1 MFGSKQKSREK
12 MAGAIEKALGKPGW
26 LESVTVSEE
35 GRAILVIR
43 AEAADAATAEAR
55 RIEAE
60 NAASRITGIT
70 SVTSVLTAEAG
81 PASARSASRA
91 QAHTHDHAAHAHA
104 APGSTGLSLSP
115 SPPAG
120 TRRVSKGARLSDE
133 ALSQGAPP
141 AAASLRPIP
150 GIARILVVASAKGG
164 VGKSTVSINL
174 AAAMARAGMKVGLL
188 DADIYGPSLPTML
201 GTVEA
206 EPKTSENRK
215 LIPIEAHGMKTLSI
229 GYLSDPDAP
238 MIWRGPIV
246 MSAITQMLNDAEW
259 GTQEDPLDILIIDTP
274 PGTGDAQL
282 ALAQKVPVTAALIV
296 TTPQEVALADVRRGA
311 AMFAKTHV
319 PVIGIAETMSW
330 FEDPAGNRHY
340 LMGQSGGKRMADA
353 LGLPLLAEIPM
364 LQSIREAGDAGTPAA
379 LVEGPAADVFMK
391 LARNVAIALDE
402 LVTKPA
408 PEIVFED

>member
-1 MFGSKQKSREK
+1 MFGAKHRSRERLQ
-12 MAGAIEKALGKPGW
+12 AAIRAALGAPDW
-26 LESVTVSEE
+26 LESVTVNEDA
-35 GRAILVIR
+35 RAILVIR
-43 AEAADAATAEAR
+43 ADPADAAAGEAR

-60 NAASRITGIT
+60 NAAQRISGIAA
-70 SVTSVLTAEAG
+70 VTTVLTAEKSVQ
-81 PASARSASRA
+81 P
-91 QAHTHDHAAHAHA
+91 A
-104 APGSTGLSLSP
+104 APHAP
-115 SPPAG
+115 APAG
-120 TRRVSKGARLSDE
+120 ARRVTKGARLSDE

-141 AAASLRPIP
+141 HAASLKPIA

-164 VGKSTVSINL
+164 VGKSTVAVNL
-174 AAAMARAGMKVGLL
+174 AAAMARAGMRVGLL
-188 DADIYGPSLPTML
+188 DADIYGPSIPTML
-201 GTVEA
+201 GTVNA
-206 EPKTSENRK
+206 EPATSERKK
-215 LIPIEAHGMKTLSI
+215 LIPVEAHGIKSLSI

-246 MSAITQMLNDAEW
+246 MSAITQLLRDAEW
-259 GTQEDPLDILIIDTP
+259 GTPDDPLDLLIIDTP

-340 LMGQSGGKRMADA
+340 LMGQDGGRRIAKT
-353 LGLPLLAEIPM
+353 LGLPLLAQIP
-364 LQSIREAGDAGTPAA
+364 LLNAIREGGDAGTPAA
-379 LVEGPAADVFMK
+379 LNKGPATDIFLT
-391 LARNVAIALDE
+391 LARTVALALDD
-402 LVTKPA
+402 LVTKPP

>member
-1 MFGSKQKSREK
+1 MFGSRQKSREK
-12 MAGAIEKALGKPGW
+12 LAAAVRSALGAPDW
-26 LESVTVSEE
+26 LESVTIGED
-35 GRAILVIR
+35 GRAILVVR
-43 AEAADAATAEAR
+43 ADSADPASAEAR

-60 NAASRITGIT
+60 NAAARIPGIEK
-70 SVTSVLTAEAG
+70 VTTVLTAEK
-81 PASARSASRA
+81 
-91 QAHTHDHAAHAHA
+91 
-104 APGSTGLSLSP
+104 APGHGHSHDTPRQTGGKPFQSVSSQGIGLTP
-115 SPPAG
+115 SPAAG
-120 TRRVSKGARLSDE
+120 TRRVTKGARLSDE

-141 AAASLRPIP
+141 PATPMRPIP

-164 VGKSTVSINL
+164 VGKSTVAVNL

-188 DADIYGPSLPTML
+188 DADIYGPSIPTML
-201 GTVEA
+201 GTVNA
-206 EPKTSENRK
+206 EPATSPAKK
-215 LIPIEAHGMKTLSI
+215 LVPVEAHGLKTLSI

-246 MSAITQMLNDAEW
+246 MSAITQLLNDAEW
-259 GTQEDPLDILIIDTP
+259 GTKEDPLDLLIIDTP

-282 ALAQKVPVTAALIV
+282 AIAQKVPVTAALIV

-330 FEDPAGNRHY
+330 FEDAGGNRHY
-340 LMGQSGGKRMADA
+340 LMGEGGGRKMAQA

-364 LQSIREAGDAGTPAA
+364 LQAIREAGDAGTPAA
-379 LVEGPAADVFMK
+379 LAKGPAADVFLK
-391 LARNVAIALDE
+391 LARNVAVALDE

>member
-1 MFGSKQKSREK
+1 MFGSRQKSREK
-12 MAGAIEKALGKPGW
+12 LAEAVRKALDAPGW
-26 LESVTVSEE
+26 LESVTVGED

-43 AEAADAATAEAR
+43 ADKDDPASAEAR

-60 NAASRITGIT
+60 NAASRIAGIDK
-70 SVTSVLTAEAG
+70 VTTVLTAET
-81 PASARSASRA
+81 ASKPGHS
-91 QAHTHDHAAHAHA
+91 HTHSVSDSVNS
-104 APGSTGLSLSP
+104 GQNRSDRGLSRSP

-120 TRRVSKGARLSDE
+120 TRRVTKGARLSDE
-133 ALSQGAPP
+133 AISQGVPPP
-141 AAASLRPIP
+141 ATSLRPIP

-164 VGKSTVSINL
+164 VGKSTVSVNL
-174 AAAMARAGMKVGLL
+174 AAAMAKAGMKVGLL
-188 DADIYGPSLPTML
+188 DADIYGPSIPTML
-201 GTVEA
+201 GTVDA
-206 EPKTSENRK
+206 EPATSPAKK
-215 LIPIEAHGMKTLSI
+215 LVPVEAAGMKTLSI

-246 MSAITQMLNDAEW
+246 MSAITQLLNDAEW
-259 GTQEDPLDILIIDTP
+259 GTPEDPLDLLIIDTP

-282 ALAQKVPVTAALIV
+282 ALVQKVPVTAAIIV

-330 FEDPAGNRHY
+330 FEDAAGNRHH
-340 LMGQSGGKRMADA
+340 LMGEGGGRKMAET

-364 LQSIREAGDAGTPAA
+364 IQAIREGGDKGEPAA
-379 LVEGPAADVFMK
+379 LTKGPAADVFLR